1 MTVAGI
7 YLLLQADFLA
17 IVQILIYVGAISVLI
32 IVAIML
38 TRDARHGQPLG
49 NLKYVAGV
57 IAFLLLAVIVYGV
70 VSTPFTLSESAPL
83 EQTIQ
88 PLGKALFG
96 DGGYFLTVEDRGRA
110 AAVGHIGRYCGNQGE
125 MMFAVGLDQY
135 IILSAVL
142 FCIGLLGVLTQ
153 RNVIKVIMCLE
164 IMLNAVNIA
173 LIAFS
178 RYVVPLALTG
188 QIFAIF
194 VMVVAAA
201 EVAVGIAIVFAIYR
215 NKESVDMENFNILKW

>member
-1 MTVAGI
+1 
-7 YLLLQADFLA
+7 
-17 IVQILIYVGAISVLI
+17 
-32 IVAIML
+32 ML
-38 TRDARHGQPLG
+38 
-49 NLKYVAGV
+49 
-57 IAFLLLAVIVYGV
+57 
-70 VSTPFTLSESAPL
+70 S
-83 EQTIQ
+83 
-88 PLGKALFG
+88 
-96 DGGYFLTVEDRGRA
+96 
-110 AAVGHIGRYCGNQGE
+110 
-125 MMFAVGLDQY
+125 VGLDQY

>member
-1 MTVAGI
+1 
-7 YLLLQADFLA
+7 
-17 IVQILIYVGAISVLI
+17 
-32 IVAIML
+32 
-38 TRDARHGQPLG
+38 
-49 NLKYVAGV
+49 
-57 IAFLLLAVIVYGV
+57 
-70 VSTPFTLSESAPL
+70 
-83 EQTIQ
+83 
-88 PLGKALFG
+88 
-96 DGGYFLTVEDRGRA
+96 
-110 AAVGHIGRYCGNQGE
+110 
-125 MMFAVGLDQY
+125 MMFTVGLVHY

-153 RNVIKVIMCLE
+153 RNVIKVIMCVE

-178 RYVVPLALTG
+178 QYITPIHLTG

-201 EVAVGIAIVFAIYR
+201 EVAVGIAIIIAVYR